1 MSPRGRLLLS
11 QREGVVLNAYRDSK
25 GVWTIGVGHT
35 TTAGEPRVT
44 PGMRISPEQCDEI
57 LSRDLA
63 TFEAILNKALKV
75 TVADHE
81 FDALL
86 SVMFN
91 VGPKFATSTCINKL
105 NTGRLK
111 DAAEAILMWNKPEE
125 IRGRRKTEYEQ
136 FKTPYKG
143 AGNG

>member
-1 MSPRGRLLLS
+1 M
-11 QREGVVLNAYRDSK
+11 LNAYRDSK

-35 TTAGEPRVT
+35 TTAGEPRVV
-44 PGMRISPEQCDEI
+44 PGMRITPEQCDEI

-63 TFEAILNKALKV
+63 TFEAILNKTLKV

-111 DAAEAILMWNKPEE
+111 NAAEAILMWNKPPE
-125 IRGRRKTEYEQ
+125 IIGRRKTEYEQ

-143 AGNG
+143 GG